1 MIPLLIG
8 AAAVGLAG
16 LALSG
21 DDKKKASTTTREIP
35 PSEVPPDVREKL
47 DTPSEP
53 QSKKNIL
60 LSAPA
65 EGDLV
70 ALSEIG
76 DKDFSQG
83 KCRGAAIE
91 NNYTGK
97 IISPFNGR
105 VIQLLDD
112 GLVIESNDGIILI
125 IQFGLGTVFVGEG
138 DRIEQHQN
146 LAAINLQVSSTVAF
160 VVKNDKDFGDI
171 IFTANGKTITVPAN
185 GQTSTVSATNSS
197 TGDNSMDGRKF
208 TILGETG
215 SGKTCYLL
223 GMYYEMSMSVAG
235 YTVIATDPDADKN
248 LTLRYEMLKDKSRGQ
263 NRFPAGTDDV
273 QKFRFNLQYDYETIL
288 PFTWVDYP
296 GGFLDAT
303 RRDVGSD
310 QYKEVEQSIKE
321 SEMLFICIDGANLV
335 GSGTRNKIRK
345 VKTRCAKHIN
355 PYLTELRN
363 KFKNEGKGGLP
374 PIGMLITKYDMC
386 QEDTDPDEIRE
397 IVEEAFEGLFD
408 EEDNQNVIAIIP
420 VSLGD
425 TLQDDSYQGDLD
437 PINIH
442 LPILMGINFALIDQL
457 YYGKYLIEQQ
467 RENLDWARQQKR
479 VEDNRWGITRWLF
492 GGYDPDALGQEIND
506 TEQAIRDNRQVAKY
520 FTKSLKRMNRELDAV
535 EMIFANGTWLNKG
548 GIKRFWHDVQQ
559 IADYNF

>member
-8 AAAVGLAG
+8 AAAAGLVG

-21 DDKKKASTTTREIP
+21 DDKKNSDTTTTREIP
-35 PSEVPPDVREKL
+35 PSEVPPDVREKI

-53 QSKKNIL
+53 KSKRNIL

-70 ALSEIG
+70 ELG
-76 DKDFSQG
+76 DEDFSRG
-83 KCRGAAIE
+83 KCRGAAIK
-91 NNYTGK
+91 NNCSGR

-105 VIQLLDD
+105 VLQVLDD
-112 GLVIESNDGIILI
+112 GLVIESNDGIKLI

-138 DRIEQHQN
+138 DRIENHQN

-160 VVKNDKDFGDI
+160 VVANDKDFGDI
-171 IFTANGKTITVPAN
+171 IFTADGQTLTVPA
-185 GQTSTVSATNSS
+185 TNNS
-197 TGDNSMDGRKF
+197 TGDNDMDGRKF

-273 QKFRFNLQYDYETIL
+273 QKFNFNLQYDYETIL

-303 RRDVGSD
+303 RRDVGSE
-310 QYKEVEQSIKE
+310 QYKEVEKSIKE

-345 VKTRCAKHIN
+345 VKTRCARHIN

-363 KFKNEGKGGLP
+363 KFKDEGKVGLP

-386 QEDTDPDEIRE
+386 QDDTDPDEIRE
-397 IVEEAFEGLFD
+397 IVEEAFEGLFG
-408 EEDNQNVIAIIP
+408 EEDNQNIIAIIP

-457 YYGKYLIEQQ
+457 YEGKYLIEQQ
-467 RENLDWARQQKR
+467 RENLDWAREQKR
-479 VEDNRWGITRWLF
+479 IEDDRWGITRWFF
-492 GGYDPDALGQEIND
+492 GGYDPDALRQEIND
-506 TEQAIRDNRQVAKY
+506 TEQAIRNNREVVKY
-520 FTKSLKRMNRELDAV
+520 FKKSLKRMNRELDAL

-548 GIKRFWHDVQQ
+548 GIKRLWADVQS